1 MPGDLRAKVE
11 KYEKKAAQYEKSAQE
26 AKDEPGRAF
35 YKGLARYYDELAT
48 DFRQVLA
55 KRTAASLA
63 AE

>member
-1 MPGDLRAKVE
+1 MPSDLETKLE
-11 KYEKKAAQYEKSAQE
+11 KYERKAAQCEKAAQE